1 MRELL
6 ERLII
11 RQKGGAA
18 AMGDVQVLY
27 RHEQPWGVPC
37 TLDFYR
43 EETRRDARGNAYLA
57 AVLPEGIELLVQ
69 DAAALVDELVRPPS
83 SIVIASGAGGIS
95 ILWRV
100 EKTANGR
107 RKAR

>member
-18 AMGDVQVLY
+18 AVGDVQVLY

-43 EETRRDARGNAYLA
+43 EEIWQDARGKAHLTHA
-57 AVLPEGIELLVQ
+57 FPEGIEQMVQ
-69 DAAALVDELVRPPS
+69 DAAALVDELVRPRS
-83 SIVIASGAGGIS
+83 GIIVASGAGGIS

-100 EKTANGR
+100 EEAKSGR
-107 RKAR
+107 RKVR